1 MGGSSDMFR
10 AQSMGRFACQL
21 RPRFDVACQNLSA
34 AAPQTTAID
43 ADTFITAMFM
53 SVRSPSASAIHMT
66 PIRGNGAAASIR
78 DQSRA
83 NISPTPPR
91 PSPRPEPIS
100 SEHAGVPVETHRG
113 RFSGVARSE
122 RLDRAE
128 ICAVGCWRLEPPSY
142 GPGKPSSRFMKCPCG
157 EVFDMHG
164 PEEVLVHLPHIT
176 AAGAKANAASARCDQ
191 CRT

>member
-1 MGGSSDMFR
+1 MLEVAASPSDIRILSRIAPATPKR
-10 AQSMGRFACQL
+10 APWACCRARQVAL
-21 RPRFDVACQNLSA
+21 RYVPRFNVACQNLSA

-43 ADTFITAMFM
+43 ADTLITAMFM

-100 SEHAGVPVETHRG
+100 SEHGRCSCRNAPRPIFRRG
-113 RFSGVARSE
+113 AIREIGPRENMRCGMLASGLSRPAMDPAS
-122 RLDRAE
+122 RA
-128 ICAVGCWRLEPPSY
+128 V
-142 GPGKPSSRFMKCPCG
+142 
-157 EVFDMHG
+157 
-164 PEEVLVHLPHIT
+164 VL
-176 AAGAKANAASARCDQ
+176 
-191 CRT
+191 